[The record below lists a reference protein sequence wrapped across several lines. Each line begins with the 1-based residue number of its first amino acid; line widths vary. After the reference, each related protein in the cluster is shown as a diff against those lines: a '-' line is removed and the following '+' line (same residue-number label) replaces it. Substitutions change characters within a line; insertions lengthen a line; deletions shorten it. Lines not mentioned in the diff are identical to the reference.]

1 MLHKFRDLIVWQK
14 SICFVKDIYNL
25 TAKYPK
31 SETFGL
37 ISQIQ
42 RAAVSIPTNIS
53 EGCGRNSDK
62 ELSRF
67 IDISIGSSFEIETL
81 LCISLELKY
90 IEQFEYDKFIKELY
104 EIQKMMYG
112 LKQKLNNKQLLVMSK
127 ETF

>member
-42 RAAVSIPTNIS
+42 RAAVSIPTN
-53 EGCGRNSDK
+53 GRNSDK

-90 IEQFEYDKFIKELY
+90 IEQFEYDKLIKELY